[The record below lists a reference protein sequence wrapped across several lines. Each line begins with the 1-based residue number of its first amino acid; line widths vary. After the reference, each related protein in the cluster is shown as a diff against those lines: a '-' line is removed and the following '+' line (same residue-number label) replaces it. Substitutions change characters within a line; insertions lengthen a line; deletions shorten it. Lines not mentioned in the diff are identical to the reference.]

1 MNNTK
6 YSDDVEGDDGNFNQV
21 TKFDKTSGY
30 LGITQRETHGTFQRV
45 LLTPRQV
52 KKMLIFLKRK

>member
-6 YSDDVEGDDGNFNQV
+6 YSDDVEGDDGNFNQAV
-21 TKFDKTSGY
+21 RFDITDGY
-30 LGITQRETHGTFQRV
+30 IGITQSEIHDVQRV